1 MQKSHLYF
9 RLLKK
14 VSPYWPIFAL
24 AIIAMVISAIT
35 EAALPAQLKP
45 LLDGGFVGKN
55 PDIIQT
61 MPLILMGLFFLKGLA
76 TFTSTMAMTWVASR
90 VVMDLRTDMFNKLLV
105 LPTKDFDNASSG
117 TLMSKV
123 TYDVSRVMSAST
135 EVLVVLVRD
144 SITVMGLLFWMF
156 YLNWALSSIIFTVVP
171 VIVLVVRFV
180 SKRLRGI
187 NTTLQD
193 TMGQLTHI
201 LEETISGHKLVKVFG
216 GQQYEKKR
224 FHNMNNRVRQF
235 EVKNQITSGL
245 SIFVIQMLTAGV
257 LGVII
262 FIAARQAASD
272 EITVGGFV
280 SLFTAMGML
289 FAPIKR
295 LTKINDQLQQ
305 GLAAAQSIFN
315 LVDQAEEQD
324 LGKQKVERVR
334 GEIQFNNISLQYD
347 EADKQAL
354 KQIDLTIQ
362 AGETVALVGASGSGK
377 TSLAN
382 VIPRF
387 YNVTQGQILID
398 GVNIHDMPLA
408 ALRENI
414 ALVSQEVVLFNDT
427 IAANIAY
434 GRGKTSQQ
442 AIEQAAKSAYA
453 DDFIQHTSQGF
464 DTLVG
469 ERGVKLSGG
478 QRQRL
483 AIARA
488 FLKDAPI
495 LIFDEATSALD
506 THSEQQVQA
515 SLEQLKQGR
524 TTIMIAHRLSTIANA
539 DRIIVLD
546 QGEIAE
552 IGTHESLLAQ
562 KGIYANLYQQQ
573 TT

>member
-1 MQKSHLYF
+1 MQKSHLYL
-9 RLLKK
+9 RLLNK
-14 VSPYWPIFAL
+14 VSPYWPVFAL

-55 PDIIQT
+55 PDIIQI
-61 MPLILMGLFFLKGLA
+61 MPMILMGLFLLKGVA
-76 TFTSTMAMTWVASR
+76 TFASTMAMTWVASR

-144 SITVMGLLFWMF
+144 SITVIGLLFWMF
-156 YLNWALSSIIFTVVP
+156 YLDWALSSIIFTVVP
-171 VIVLVVRFV
+171 VIVLVMRFV

-193 TMGQLTHI
+193 SMGQLTHI

-216 GQQYEKKR
+216 GQKYESQR
-224 FHNMNNRVRQF
+224 FHNINNRVRQF
-235 EVKNQITSGL
+235 EVKNQIISGL
-245 SIFVIQMLTAGV
+245 SIFVVQMLTAGV

-315 LVDQAEEQD
+315 LLDQVEEQD
-324 LGKQKVERVR
+324 LGKQVVQGLNGK
-334 GEIQFNNISLQYD
+334 IQFNNITLQYD
-347 EADKQAL
+347 EADKLAL

-362 AGETVALVGASGSGK
+362 AGETIALVGASGSGK

-382 VIPRF
+382 IIPRF
-387 YNVTQGQILID
+387 YNASQGQILID
-398 GVNIHDMPLA
+398 GIDIHDMPLM
-408 ALRENI
+408 ALRANI

-434 GRGKTSQQ
+434 GCDEVSQQ
-442 AIEQAAKSAYA
+442 EIVQAAQSAYA
-453 DDFIQHTSQGF
+453 EGFIQQTSDGF
-464 DTLVG
+464 DTLIG

-515 SLEQLKQGR
+515 SLNKLKQGR

-539 DRIIVLD
+539 DRIIVLN

-552 IGTHESLLAQ
+552 IGTHHSLLAEQ
-562 KGIYANLYQQQ
+562 GIYANLYQQQ
-573 TT
+573 VS